1 MIDDSICLRKTND
14 WAGMDRLKE
23 EFDALGLYLSA
34 HPLDIYASQLGRLQV
49 TPHAVLSDLVAAGQA
64 PQRVNLAGSVTA
76 KQVRVS
82 QRGNRFAFIQFT
94 DQTGVFEVTFFS
106 DVLAEAND
114 LLDSEK
120 PLLISANLKVEDNG
134 PRLLAARV
142 QLLDDAIAA
151 WHGCVAL
158 WVKD

>member
-1 MIDDSICLRKTND
+1 MEHYCISLLSTSSGGLLHVLRH
-14 WAGMDRLKE
+14 R
-23 EFDALGLYLSA
+23 LYLHV
-34 HPLDIYASQLGRLQV
+34 HPRR
-49 TPHAVLSDLVAAGQA
+49 PH
-64 PQRVNLAGSVTA
+64 GSVPG
-76 KQVRVS
+76 

-151 WHGCVAL
+151 WHGGVAL
-158 WVKD
+158 WLPRKRSLCKALWEERT